1 MWGRAVGVQT
11 KTGPKYPSFPWPRQ
25 AHTFWGNL
33 WQELRTNQANFT
45 FVCSTTAYHTK
56 TIITPLL
63 FYLTTVL
70 LHLNSQ
76 RKIVIQKNP
85 CVTHWKF
92 QVKPIANNMMNRLL
106 ETKNVALYFLQ
117 TATLRVSNFIM
128 AWQPEYFRFTKF
140 TMFSFLSQSRS
151 SADIPHNGVEV
162 IAVSL
167 FSTAHW
173 GGVFISNQQINV
185 CQNKLFE

>member
-106 ETKNVALYFLQ
+106 ECFLQ
-117 TATLRVSNFIM
+117 TVTLRVSNFIM
-128 AWQPEYFRFTKF
+128 GWQPEYFRFTKF
-140 TMFSFLSQSRS
+140 TMPCFLFEVKVWAAQIFPTMVWKSSPPVCPLQS
-151 SADIPHNGVEV
+151 IEGEYEKY
-162 IAVSL
+162 IL
-167 FSTAHW
+167 GKW
-173 GGVFISNQQINV
+173 GVFISNQQI
-185 CQNKLFE
+185 